1 MKVLLIIDMINGF
14 CRKGFNLSLA
24 QDTKEIEKYIKK
36 RIKHYHQKGFQIIF
50 CCDSH
55 TKNAVEFKQYP
66 THCLKG
72 SFEAEIVDS
81 LNQFSTKDNTIF
93 KNTLSVFY
101 KTKLAKLLK
110 NFKPEL
116 IEVVGVCTDI
126 CDLFAVYELR
136 NRGYKVFVSYKGV
149 LPLDINKQIETL
161 TYLEKKLGAD
171 IEYPK

>member
-24 QDTKEIEKYIKK
+24 QDTKEIERYIKQ
-36 RIKHYHQKGFQIIF
+36 RIIKYKQSGNQIIF

-66 THCLKG
+66 VHCLKG
-72 SFEAEIVDS
+72 TFEAEIVNS
-81 LNQFSTKDNTIF
+81 LKQFSTESNTIL
-93 KNTLSVFY
+93 KNTLSIFY
-101 KTKLAKLLK
+101 KTKLDSFLK

-116 IEVVGVCTDI
+116 IEVAGVCTDI

-136 NRGYKVFVSYKGV
+136 NRGYNVFVSYKGV
-149 LPLDINKQIETL
+149 LPLDTNKQIETL
-161 TYLEKKLGAD
+161 TYLEKKLGAEV
-171 IEYPK
+171 EYPK